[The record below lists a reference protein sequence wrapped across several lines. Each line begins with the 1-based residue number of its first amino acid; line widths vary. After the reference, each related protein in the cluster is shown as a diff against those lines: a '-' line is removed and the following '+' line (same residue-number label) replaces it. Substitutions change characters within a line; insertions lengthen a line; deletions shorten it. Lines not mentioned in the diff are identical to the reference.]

1 MQVVETESCKP
12 GLRSHSLMGKVIM
25 ISIIIRQVKRFICKC
40 KIFRTIIIVLAC
52 IVLLM
57 PISIV
62 LLIYWF
68 YAIIFDKRVLVISSP
83 TGNLGNRLFLFSN
96 FIGFAAEN
104 NFEVHN
110 PAFYKYATCFESTY
124 NHFLCKYP
132 SRRASMPKNN
142 RVLGNVFLKLV
153 YCASA
158 VVQILPNN
166 SLFHTI
172 VLKNNDQRLN
182 LDSASVLQMLC
193 GKRIV
198 FFRGWLFIDQ
208 TNIAKH
214 AAKIRKYFI
223 PQKKFKETIDSPIEC
238 LKISCDLVFGI
249 VVRQGDYK
257 RWFDGKYFFSIDTYV
272 QMMRQ
277 LKNLFPEKK
286 VGFFIC
292 SDAELDTQIFSG
304 FQFVFRSKH
313 DLENR
318 YTLAQCDYILSAPS
332 TYGGWA
338 AFYGHVPLCI
348 LSSARQIISL
358 AYFRIVN
365 NHTDLRDPG
374 FPPDTD
380 ITDILIRNHTLR

>member
-1 MQVVETESCKP
+1 
-12 GLRSHSLMGKVIM
+12 M
-25 ISIIIRQVKRFICKC
+25 ISKIITQAKKFISKS
-40 KIFRTIIIVLAC
+40 KIFRNIIIASSC
-52 IVLLM
+52 IILFI

-68 YAIIFDKRVLVISSP
+68 YAALFNKRVLVIASP

-182 LDSASVLQMLC
+182 LDSASVLQMLR

-223 PQKKFKETIDSPIEC
+223 PRKMFQEAIDSPIIC
-238 LKISCDLVFGI
+238 LKQSCDLLLGI
-249 VVRQGDYK
+249 VIRQGDYK
-257 RWFDGKYFFSIDTYV
+257 RWLDGKYFYSIDTYV
-272 QMMRQ
+272 QMMQQ
-277 LKNLFPEKK
+277 LNSLFPERK

-292 SDAELDTQIFSG
+292 SDAELDTQCFAG
-304 FQFVFRSKH
+304 FQFIFRSKH

-318 YTLAQCDYILSAPS
+318 YTLAQCDYILSVPS

-338 AFYGHVPLCI
+338 AFYGHVPMCI
-348 LSSARQIISL
+348 LSSARQVISL
-358 AYFRIVN
+358 ADFRIVN

-374 FPPDTD
+374 FPSDTD
-380 ITDILIRNHTLR
+380 ITDVLIRNHTLRYFRT